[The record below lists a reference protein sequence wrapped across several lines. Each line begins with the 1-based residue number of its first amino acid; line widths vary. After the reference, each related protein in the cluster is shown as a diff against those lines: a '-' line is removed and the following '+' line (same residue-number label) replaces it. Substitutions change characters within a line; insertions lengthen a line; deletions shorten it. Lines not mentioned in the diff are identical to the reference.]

1 MVFSFWHFLEKAEL
15 KDQEKWDGIA
25 RDIET
30 NLRRDNFSDVLK
42 LIDKYL
48 LDCKSPKLRLHAL
61 MKKVDSCFE
70 GWKQTSKLK

>member
-1 MVFSFWHFLEKAEL
+1 MVFSFWHFLEKAEW
-15 KDQEKWDGIA
+15 KDQEKWDGIV

-48 LDCKSPKLRLHAL
+48 PDCKSPKLRLHAL

-70 GWKQTSKLK
+70 GWKQTSTLK